1 MRPRLAGA
9 RLLVPFLVG
18 LALSLA
24 APVVA
29 GTSEPGVNLRWDN
42 CYGDGGAWNKAFA
55 CDSNVLGEQLVG
67 SIELDQ
73 TITRVNSIQFVVDIV
88 AASPALP
95 AWWSL
100 ARSGGCRSTSLDLD
114 PFQYPP
120 SSACVPWAAGPYGGG
135 LGTYSA
141 GPQGPASARVTG
153 AVAVSIDH
161 LGTLSPGTEYFVFRL
176 TIDHAKTVGTGA
188 CAGCNEP
195 VCIFLS
201 RVSLFQQGQ
210 SMAAIHLERGANFL
224 GSQYVTWQN
233 GYPIDVH
240 HECDPSVPFCARQY
254 TAFGCV
260 LAGPT
265 SGRRS
270 TWGAVKSLYR

>member
-1 MRPRLAGA
+1 M
-9 RLLVPFLVG
+9 F
-18 LALSLA
+18 S
-24 APVVA
+24 
-29 GTSEPGVNLRWDN
+29 
-42 CYGDGGAWNKAFA
+42 
-55 CDSNVLGEQLVG
+55 
-67 SIELDQ
+67 
-73 TITRVNSIQFVVDIV
+73 
-88 AASPALP
+88 
-95 AWWSL
+95 
-100 ARSGGCRSTSLDLD
+100 
-114 PFQYPP
+114 
-120 SSACVPWAAGPYGGG
+120 
-135 LGTYSA
+135 
-141 GPQGPASARVTG
+141 
-153 AVAVSIDH
+153 
-161 LGTLSPGTEYFVFRL
+161 L

-188 CAGCNEP
+188 CTGCNEP

-233 GYPIDVH
+233 AYPIDVH